1 MTKDQSTQIHRKC
14 RTRLTEAHAALTAHP
29 SGALVPGI
37 SLGSLDLATE
47 YALKQKLAAIFRV
60 AKVDVR
66 LDYENLHIGLKR
78 RGLKI
83 TPKALISAIRESVA
97 DLGNVVTLVA
107 YADWGQL
114 SRGAGL
120 DIQRELD
127 KSNVDTRYQRNLH
140 GKNSADMKIADDVRT
155 LIEKDTSAPDAVD
168 VIVLG
173 TGDRDFRPT
182 IETAKQRGK
191 KVVILALRH
200 SISPVLERLAEVR
213 FLEFEAKLTSGH
225 RPTSRGPKPWDEHAE
240 LIMRVQAWLNRR
252 GWKWARTDQ
261 LTEAL
266 AFDPAKLD
274 RLQRAIQ
281 AQLLVRR
288 SRTVSHK
295 GGSQGQVETLAPNR
309 GHPLVRAVRHLVEW
323 LPDQITMGLQTTG
336 WSYVDSNALA
346 QAMMKDDVFHRLG
359 VGQTRREAEGWLDL
373 AAAAGIVVKKTQPHR
388 LTPTNIVTTWW
399 LPENSGP
406 VANEGAPASEAS
418 QSFVLELLRLPASQ
432 ET

>member
-1 MTKDQSTQIHRKC
+1 MTKDQSM
-14 RTRLTEAHAALTAHP
+14 
-29 SGALVPGI
+29 G
-37 SLGSLDLATE
+37 TE
-47 YALKQKLAAIFRV
+47 YALKEKLAAIFRV

-83 TPKALISAIRESVA
+83 TPKALIGAIRAAVA
-97 DLGNVVTLVA
+97 DLGSIVTLVA
-107 YADWGQL
+107 YADWGKL

-120 DIQRELD
+120 DIQRALARLD
-127 KSNVDTRYQRNLH
+127 VETRYQLNMH

-155 LIEKDTSAPDAVD
+155 LIEKDPTALDAVD

-200 SISPVLERLAEVR
+200 SISPVLGRLAEVR
-213 FLEFEAKLTSGH
+213 FLEFGAKPTSGH
-225 RPTSRGPKPWDEHAE
+225 RPVHRGPKPWDEHAE
-240 LIMRVQAWLNRR
+240 LILRVQVWLNRQ
-252 GWKWARTDQ
+252 GWKWARTDH
-261 LTEAL
+261 LTEAV
-266 AFDPAKLD
+266 ASDPVNLD

-288 SRTVSHK
+288 SRLVSNKH
-295 GGSQGQVETLAPNR
+295 GAQEQVETLAPNL
-309 GHPLVRAVRHLVEW
+309 GHPLVQAVRHWVEW
-323 LPDQITMGLQTTG
+323 LPDQITTGLQKKG

-346 QAMMKDDVFHRLG
+346 QAMSKDDVFRCLG
-359 VGQTRREAEGWLDL
+359 VGQTRREAEGWFDL
-373 AAAAGIVVKKTQPHR
+373 AAAVGIVVKKTQPHR
-388 LTPTNIVTTWW
+388 ITPTNIVTTWW
-399 LPENSGP
+399 LPESSTP
-406 VANEGAPASEAS
+406 VADKPGENEGEPASEAS
-418 QSFVLELLRLPASQ
+418 RSHLLELLRLPASQ